1 MTVRASVAPRCRRA
15 FDAVNDAICRAV
27 FARAWKGRYCRT
39 DVASTCMARPE
50 RRALLCHPEALEHQ
64 NILYIAQAGFRLR
77 HSTGGRLT
85 TPVPQAACYG
95 NFLSSKTSPA
105 ARGIECLRKYALSS
119 ASRRNNRHA
128 RCHSIG
134 VQAANFTK
142 VLIANRGEIAVRVI
156 RACKE
161 LGLGTVAVY
170 SMADTD
176 CLHVQVRRH
185 LCLLGLDI
193 RSC

>member
-1 MTVRASVAPRCRRA
+1 MHGTTMTSSFVMPL
-15 FDAVNDAICRAV
+15 
-27 FARAWKGRYCRT
+27 GT
-39 DVASTCMARPE
+39 
-50 RRALLCHPEALEHQ
+50 LEHVF
-64 NILYIAQAGFRLR
+64 YIPQVCVGLR

-85 TPVPQAACYG
+85 TPVSQAACHG
-95 NFLSSKTSPA
+95 ASLSSKTTPA
-105 ARGIECLRKYALSS
+105 ARGFGCLRQHALSS
-119 ASRRNNRHA
+119 AARRNNRHA

-161 LGLGTVAVY
+161 LGLGTIAVY

-176 CLHVQVRRH
+176 CLHVQVIWH
-185 LCLLGLDI
+185 LSLLCTDI